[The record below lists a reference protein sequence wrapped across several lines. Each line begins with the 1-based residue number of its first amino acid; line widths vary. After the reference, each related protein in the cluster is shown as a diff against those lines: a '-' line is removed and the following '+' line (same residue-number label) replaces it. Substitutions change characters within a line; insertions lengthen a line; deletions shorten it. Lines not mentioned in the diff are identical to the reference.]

1 MWDTVAVMVER
12 HDQVFSD
19 IYLSA
24 NYTSSCQ
31 VPQFYGKW
39 PFLRFLGLEEPASS
53 LASLLQFI
61 CSLLALKNLGSNLPS
76 TAPLKSA
83 WRLHMAIAAAASLC
97 SFLHHGR
104 ESLATELLDSSTSL
118 LPLLSSL
125 AILAHRSLANCRQGN
140 LVFLAETSLAFAVV
154 LLILLL
160 RPDHHT
166 LFQVTSAGKLPLVT

>member
-1 MWDTVAVMVER
+1 MPR
-12 HDQVFSD
+12 FSN

-24 NYTSSCQ
+24 HFTTLCQ

-61 CSLLALKNLGSNLPS
+61 CSLLALKHLRSNLPS
-76 TAPLKSA
+76 SAPLKSA
-83 WRLHMAIAAAASLC
+83 WCLHMAVVAAASLC

-104 ESLATELLDSSTSL
+104 ESPATELLESSTSL

-125 AILAHRSLANCRQGN
+125 AILAHRSLASCRQGN
-140 LVFLAETSLAFAVV
+140 LVFLATTSLALAVV
-154 LLILLL
+154 VPVLLL

-166 LFQVTSAGKLPLVT
+166 LFQVNNNWKTSIIP